1 MTQSP
6 KAYALDASVLVEL
19 MAGTMIVKG
28 LVESLSRGEV
38 EAYVTRLS
46 LSEALYVAFRM
57 WGEERA
63 RQRLHI
69 ILEAGVPTPVEDVM
83 VWQEAADCKCKLPI
97 SLGDCYTLALAKT
110 YGLTP
115 LFLRPE
121 KDIKRNISKV
131 EEWLG
136 RPLEYLIP

>member
-1 MTQSP
+1 M
-6 KAYALDASVLVEL
+6 DASVLVEL

-97 SLGDCYTLALAKT
+97 SPGDCYTLALAKT
-110 YGLTP
+110 YGLNPTLP
-115 LFLRPE
+115 NTRE
-121 KDIKRNISKV
+121 GYKRGIK
-131 EEWLG
+131 G
-136 RPLEYLIP
+136 RWRSGWVGLSST